1 MRKYFKILFGFS
13 VFSVVLSAW
22 AAAPSNPRSNSGKI
36 ANIRETG
43 ITSSANRTGTP
54 ERARTSTRVPGSSVR
69 STTNQPI
76 RNSFPRTGTRGAVL
90 SRAAALS
97 NNTRD
102 GKTLS
107 GPARSAVAR
116 ATAIFNDVSKIG
128 SGYAACR
135 ESYATCMDQICANA
149 NDTYRRCFCS
159 ERFTKFREIE
169 DKLDQAM
176 ILLQDFQDNNLNAV
190 DKTAAEVNAMY
201 SATVG
206 EAAIKKDTS
215 AASKAL
221 DQISKLLSGGSSTVN
236 TTNSSS
242 LGILSLDF
250 SFDDWDNVWDGGTD
264 SIFGFGTQDISTLE
278 GKALFDASQRQ
289 CVNLS
294 RDNCASDAVF
304 SMARSSYNVLIT
316 QDCNTYEKSLNKKR
330 ETVAAAVRT
339 AEKYLREARL
349 EEYRSHNSADFNECL
364 DRVRTSILADTACG
378 AGYKRCLDPTGAY
391 IDGATGNPIYTP
403 RLFELEQ
410 TIDLGGMTS
419 SGMATDILGQNQTYS
434 AWLDRYRNRVT
445 RDLDTC
451 RDIADDVWT
460 EFKRNA
466 IIEIAQAQTAK
477 IEEVKGSCVETMAEC
492 YDSTTKQL
500 VNFDQDTAKTAAA
513 LGRYAAQNMCHEKV
527 VTCAALFGGHNAPA
541 CQFDAR
547 GHLTIDGARCGLE
560 ALLTYVDAVNSI
572 SIVERCESGLRENF
586 KNLCTP
592 ETGTYGY
599 PYNCKKMTES
609 ETDPMGIAYVAQ
621 NYAVKYCQDPT
632 DKQEKY
638 DDIKNSAI
646 KTVVSSVVDEL
657 QSEISLSL
665 KAICESLDGY
675 WDSFNSTIDLPSG
688 MTNLL
693 SKFYNNVY
701 GGDKEQTTWGTCY
714 ENSAHLRCLDFAE
727 ETDSD
732 GNPMA
737 SWNETLGQCTL
748 TDAWYRD
755 RCENWLNGYYENLVC
770 YVANQ

>member
-1 MRKYFKILFGFS
+1 MRKYLKILLGFS
-13 VFSVVLSAW
+13 VFSVIFSAW
-22 AAAPSNPRSNSGKI
+22 ATSPSNPRSDTSKV
-36 ANIRETG
+36 ANIRETDVVSG
-43 ITSSANRTGTP
+43 Q
-54 ERARTSTRVPGSSVR
+54 ERARSSTRVPA
-69 STTNQPI
+69 STARTAMNQPI
-76 RNSFPRTGTRGAVL
+76 RGSFPRVGMRGAVL
-90 SRAAALS
+90 SRVAALS
-97 NNTRD
+97 SNTRT
-102 GKTLS
+102 GKTVS
-107 GPARSAVAR
+107 SPARSAVAR
-116 ATAIFNDVSKIG
+116 ATTVFNDVSKIG

-169 DKLDQAM
+169 DKLDRAM
-176 ILLQDFQDNNLNAV
+176 ILLQDFQDNHLNAV

-215 AASKAL
+215 AAAKAL
-221 DQISKLLSGGSSTVN
+221 DQISKLLSGNSSTYG

-250 SFDDWDNVWDGGTD
+250 SFDDWDNIWDGGTD
-264 SIFGFGTQDISTLE
+264 SIFGFGGQDISTLE

-289 CVNLS
+289 CVNLT

-304 SMARSSYNVLIT
+304 SMARSSYNVLIS
-316 QDCNTYEKSLNKKR
+316 QDCNTYEKNLNKKR

-419 SGMATDILGQNQTYS
+419 SGMATDILGQNQTY
-434 AWLDRYRNRVT
+434 AVWLDRYRNRVA

-451 RDIADDVWT
+451 RDIAEDVWT

-492 YDSTTKQL
+492 YDSTSKQL
-500 VNFDQDTAKTAAA
+500 VNFDQNTAKTAAA
-513 LGRYAAQNMCHEKV
+513 LGRYVATSMCHEKV
-527 VTCAALFGGHNAPA
+527 VTCAALFGGHNAQA

-547 GHLTIDGARCGLE
+547 GHLTSDGARCGLE
-560 ALLTYVDAVNSI
+560 ALLTYVDAVNDI
-572 SIVERCESGLRENF
+572 NIVERCESGLRNYLTQ
-586 KNLCTP
+586 LCTP

-599 PYNCKKMTES
+599 PYNCHKMIKSDTES
-609 ETDPMGIAYVAQ
+609 MGIAYVAQ
-621 NYAVKYCQDPT
+621 QYAVNYCQDPT
-632 DKQEKY
+632 KRKDEY
-638 DDIKNSAI
+638 DDIANSAI

-675 WDSFNSTIDLPSG
+675 WNSFNSTIDLPSG

-714 ENSAHLRCLDFAE
+714 ENSERLICLAIAE
-727 ETDSD
+727 ETDD
-732 GNPMA
+732 NDNPLA
-737 SWNETLGQCTL
+737 TWNETLGQCML

-755 RCENWLNGYYENLVC
+755 RCENWLDGYYENSVC
-770 YVANQ
+770 YVKN